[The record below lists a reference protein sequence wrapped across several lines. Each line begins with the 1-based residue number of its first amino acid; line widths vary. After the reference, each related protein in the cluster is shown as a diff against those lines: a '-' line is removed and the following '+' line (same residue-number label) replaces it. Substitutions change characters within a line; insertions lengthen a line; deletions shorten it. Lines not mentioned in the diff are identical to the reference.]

1 MREISEYKLLGYY
14 LLKLYEKTGV
24 DNLKYEQVK
33 YLSDAVLKKVN
44 STNSVLIPLTSKSNI
59 VKTMISKG
67 VFKTTSINGKS
78 SFTQIYNY
86 EIAKYI
92 YVTYNCDGNL
102 TFRLPKDIKTNNK
115 NSLSQI
121 KNIYT
126 NLNLDIISIANN
138 ELNTYFAKNYP
149 KKGL

>member
-1 MREISEYKLLGYY
+1 M
-14 LLKLYEKTGV
+14 V
-24 DNLKYEQVK
+24 NLN
-33 YLSDAVLKKVN
+33 DA
-44 STNSVLIPLTSKSNI
+44 
-59 VKTMISKG
+59 
-67 VFKTTSINGKS
+67 
-78 SFTQIYNY
+78 Y

>member
-44 STNSVLIPLTSKSNI
+44 STNSVLIPLATKSNI

-138 ELNTYFAKNYP
+138 ELNTYFAKAYP

>member
-44 STNSVLIPLTSKSNI
+44 STNSVLIPLATKNNI

-67 VFKTTSINGKS
+67 VFKTTYINGKS

-102 TFRLPKDIKTNNK
+102 TFRLPKDIRTNNK

-138 ELNTYFAKNYP
+138 ELNTYFAKTYP

>member
-24 DNLKYEQVK
+24 DNLKYEQIK

-44 STNSVLIPLTSKSNI
+44 STNSVLIPLATKSNI
-59 VKTMISKG
+59 VKTMISQG

-138 ELNTYFAKNYP
+138 ELNTYFAKAYP